1 MEKVIANNLKLIY
14 GFPADDCV
22 QSVIKVN
29 ETISIGTMDALF
41 GQDND
46 LGDHPCMDG
55 MWY

>member
-29 ETISIGTMDALF
+29 ETVSIGTMDALF